1 LIAKKDEKDTKS
13 FKEKGRG
20 SNKNRGIHMD
30 KISSIF
36 RGIQSSESIGTFKK
50 PKGTP
55 QNVESIWTKL

>member
-1 LIAKKDEKDTKS
+1 MKKTQNPSKK
-13 FKEKGRG
+13 KAGG

-36 RGIQSSESIGTFKK
+36 RGIQSSESIGTFEK

-55 QNVESIWTKL
+55 QNV